1 MAATLEQLTQCLTQT
16 LSPDTTTRIKA
27 ELTLGDMLTAP
38 GTFSHIACLSRV
50 Y

>member
-27 ELTLGDMLTAP
+27 ELTLGDMLAAP
-38 GTFSHIACLSRV
+38 GASSHIVRLPKSH
-50 Y
+50 